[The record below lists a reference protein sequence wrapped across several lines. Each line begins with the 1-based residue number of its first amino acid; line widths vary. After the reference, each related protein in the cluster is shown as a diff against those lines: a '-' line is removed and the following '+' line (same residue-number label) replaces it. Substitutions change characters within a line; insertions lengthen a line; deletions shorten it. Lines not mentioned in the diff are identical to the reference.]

1 MESIELQNLRAIQNS
16 GEINLN
22 NLNLFL
28 GANSTGKSTILRF
41 FPLIKQTLIR
51 DNDSPLLWY
60 DPEGVDFGS
69 FDESVYSKNKSN
81 HLSYKFGFKN
91 IDVDL
96 KNSDMLEEIFG
107 YHIEST
113 EKSRMGGG
121 YHRFFPYR
129 LMSGINSQN
138 TISKISTKI
147 TINRDKYTKITVFIN
162 DVSIEFDME
171 NSNIK
176 ISDRIISPISKYK
189 MTPFKRFQGLIPE
202 IVYKVD
208 HEERKKVALQE
219 IICKKLSYLLFDGVD
234 TRVSVD
240 TKITFLLSMKY
251 YTTKADF
258 WEHINRK
265 TSSITLKRAV
275 AKNLDEIYDCFS
287 VMTALFAIREVNQI
301 IQSTY
306 SNISYIAPVRATAER
321 YYRIQGLSV
330 IDVDSMGNNVPM
342 ILNSMKAKERSE
354 WRKWTKEN
362 FDMEFDTQQQGGHT
376 AINVKKNN
384 DEMYNLAD
392 TGFGYSQIL
401 PVLLVIWKKMKDRK
415 GSIRGSGYYRTR
427 KEYNLKKIII
437 IEQPELHLHP
447 AMQAKVADIFVEII
461 KKHSDIQF
469 IIETHSVVIMDRI
482 GQHIEISNNLDNPIN
497 LEEKINVFLVNPLSE
512 SSKNIIPTSYNP
524 EGIIEEWPVGFLSGG
539 IL

>member
-1 MESIELQNLRAIQNS
+1 MESIELENLRAIRNS

-69 FDESVYSKNKSN
+69 FDESIYSRDKNN

-91 IDVDL
+91 IDLDL
-96 KNSDMLEEIFG
+96 KDSDMLEVILG

-113 EKSRMGGG
+113 EYSRMVGG

-129 LMSGINSQN
+129 LMSEINSRN
-138 TISKISTKI
+138 IIAKVSTKI
-147 TINRDKYTKITVFIN
+147 TINKDKYTKITVFIDN
-162 DVSIEFDME
+162 AKIEFDME
-171 NSNIK
+171 NSEIK
-176 ISDRIISPISKYK
+176 VCDRQITPFLNRKIV
-189 MTPFKRFQGLIPE
+189 PFKRFQGLIPE
-202 IVYKVD
+202 IAYRVD
-208 HEERKKVALQE
+208 SEERKREYLQE
-219 IICKKLSYLLFDGVD
+219 IICKKLASLLFEGVD
-234 TRVSVD
+234 TRLSVE
-240 TKITFLLSMKY
+240 TKIRFLLSLKY
-251 YTTKADF
+251 YDTKKEF
-258 WEHINRK
+258 GEHISKK
-265 TSSITLKRAV
+265 TSSVTLKRAV
-275 AKNLDEIYDCFS
+275 MKNLDDIYDCFS
-287 VMTALFAIREVNQI
+287 IMTALFAIREINQFI
-301 IQSTY
+301 HYTY

-321 YYRIQGLSV
+321 YYRVQGLSV

-342 ILNSMKAKERSE
+342 ILNSMKTREKND
-354 WRKWTKEN
+354 WKKWTKDN
-362 FDMEFDTQQQGGHT
+362 FDMEFDTKQQGGHT
-376 AINVKKNN
+376 AINVIKNSA
-384 DEMYNLAD
+384 EMYNLAD

-401 PVLLVIWKKMKDRK
+401 PVLLVIWKKMKNRNGARGTGSYRARK
-415 GSIRGSGYYRTR
+415 KYG
-427 KEYNLKKIII
+427 LKKIII

-482 GQHIEISNNLDNPIN
+482 GQHIELGNIASNPIN
-497 LEEKINVFLVNPLSE
+497 LEEKINVFLVNPLTE
-512 SSKNIIPTSYNP
+512 SNQNIIPTSYNS